1 MAEEHFLLP
10 EEEELSYLDYVGA
23 ALKTAFPK
31 TALVY
36 DLLEDPIKEGVA
48 SATRP
53 WDPQLDYTQA
63 GKNIHYFQNYID
75 EIHKEI
81 LEGKTTEDDPSTME
95 NLNWAKVR
103 LEETKLARAKIL
115 PDKVK
120 RFLKGALGK
129 DLDYVEEEVEKK
141 YPLRFIK
148 DLYSHGRHQSY
159 DVNFQQTAEL
169 LKERED
175 FRKIYETRTDILRLG
190 LGLDQTYDSMVES
203 DYKPTEEE
211 LRQITTI
218 GEDAYV
224 GQVGWKPGRPV
235 WDFRDKNFYGFRGYA
250 HKGGTPAGNLQDIVR
265 QHGEFQSPEWKK
277 YSQAVSAVE
286 HSRDMSKEDRAYLD
300 SKVEKASEG
309 IPDSYEAFSDVWDF
323 SIMDQPLIQAF
334 GKSIGPTLGEALD
347 HIEFYQAP
355 QIYGRRYLEEE

>member
-1 MAEEHFLLP
+1 MHLL
-10 EEEELSYLDYVGA
+10 GI

-31 TALVY
+31 TALAY
-36 DLLEDPIKEGVA
+36 DVLEEPVKEGVA

-53 WDPQLDYTQA
+53 WDPALDYTHA
-63 GKNIHYFQNYID
+63 GQNIYYFQNYID
-75 EIHKEI
+75 EVKSQIA
-81 LEGKTTEDDPSTME
+81 EGKMGKDDPKAIESME
-95 NLNWAKVR
+95 WAQEG
-103 LEETKLARAKIL
+103 LERTTLARSKIM
-115 PDKVK
+115 PDKIE
-120 RFLKGALGK
+120 RFIKGALGENI
-129 DLDYVEEEVEKK
+129 DYVETQVEKDL
-141 YPLRFIK
+141 PLEFKEDYYQNI
-148 DLYSHGRHQSY
+148 D
-159 DVNFQQTAEL
+159 FQRTAEY
-169 LKERED
+169 LKDRED
-175 FRKIYETRTDILRLG
+175 YRKINQTRTDILRLG
-190 LGLDQTYDSMVES
+190 LGLPQRYDSMVES
-203 DYKPTEEE
+203 EYRPTAEE
-211 LRQITTI
+211 LAQITTK

-323 SIMDQPLIQAF
+323 SAF
-334 GKSIGPTLGEALD
+334 DKELFRLGEIDTFMPEWFDKERSLSIGDVLD
-347 HIEFYQAP
+347 YIEFYQAP
-355 QIYGRRYLEEE
+355 QLYGRRYLEEE